1 MSKIRFEHRDL
12 TLLPNPPTGATLL
25 AYDSDGM
32 LKQKDSAGVISKIGG
47 GDLLIEREIT
57 KAELLTAYSSPIVI
71 IPDPGDNK
79 YITINKFSFVEDFT
93 VAYDYEGL
101 GEYNF
106 MIQDVKRHNM
116 QIFDM
121 DRSFVNKPTFNY
133 FDHMKYE
140 DRYGYEKNGDVVVFG
155 QAGGDN
161 PNYDP
166 DSGEGTIRLIIWYQ
180 ILDHSFLPMV

>member
-71 IPDPGDNK
+71 IPDPTFENMTK
-79 YITINKFSFVEDFT
+79 WLKHRAWVRLERICC
-93 VAYDYEGL
+93 YD
-101 GEYNF
+101 
-106 MIQDVKRHNM
+106 
-116 QIFDM
+116 
-121 DRSFVNKPTFNY
+121 
-133 FDHMKYE
+133 
-140 DRYGYEKNGDVVVFG
+140 
-155 QAGGDN
+155 
-161 PNYDP
+161 
-166 DSGEGTIRLIIWYQ
+166 
-180 ILDHSFLPMV
+180 